1 MAAIIVSMGIIGM
14 MIIPA
19 IITPV
24 IDLLHW

>member
-24 IDLLHW
+24 IDLLHR